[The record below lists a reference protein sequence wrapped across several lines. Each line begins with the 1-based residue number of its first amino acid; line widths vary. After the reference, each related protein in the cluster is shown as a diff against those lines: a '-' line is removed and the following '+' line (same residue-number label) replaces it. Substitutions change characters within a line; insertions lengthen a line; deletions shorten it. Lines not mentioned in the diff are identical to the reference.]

1 MQQLPI
7 ADFGKRDVSGLLAFF
22 KHCQSV
28 ARERGRPQL
37 ASITLR
43 VPHIAPLAVLQSIY
57 APHELHC
64 YIERTAS
71 EEAIAGADAVVEG
84 CFSGHGRFAE
94 VKSFAAQTL
103 ANTLATGEWDV
114 PAAGPS
120 FYCAFTFSDD
130 PAVHCADPPA
140 RVFVPRWQVARHGAD
155 FSAVANVL
163 VAADA
168 PLALLANRVWSA
180 YQRFG
185 AFDYGGDSNGT
196 LTDDSQRRQF
206 KPLATS
212 DSSHYRQ
219 AVKQAL
225 AAIRCGTFEKIVLA
239 RRLRLRADIAWQPLD
254 TLSRLRERFP
264 GCHAFSFGLG
274 NGRSF
279 IGASPESLVSYH
291 NGEVETEAI
300 AGSIG
305 RGANALEDAQ
315 LAHQL
320 LASGKDAREHACVRD
335 SILRRLTAI
344 GLQGQAASAPQVLAL
359 ANIQH
364 LVTPIRARG
373 RSGLH
378 LLDLA
383 QTLHPTPAVG
393 GTPRAA
399 ALAHLRQLEGF
410 ERGLY
415 SGLVGRFDANG
426 EGSLLVG
433 IRSALIEGCDAELYA
448 GAGIVEGSSPELEW
462 QETEMKLRAL
472 REGLTASVGQPVGLP
487 S

>member
-7 ADFGKRDVSGLLAFF
+7 AAFGKRDVSGLLAFF
-22 KHCQSV
+22 QHCQSV

-64 YIERTAS
+64 YMERTAS

-84 CFSGHGRFAE
+84 RFSGQGRFAE
-94 VKSFAAQTL
+94 AKAFAAETL

-120 FYCAFTFSDD
+120 FFCAFTFADD
-130 PAVHCADPPA
+130 PAANCADPPA
-140 RVFVPRWQVARHGAD
+140 RVFVPRWQVARRGAD
-155 FSAVANVL
+155 FSAVANIM

-168 PLALLANRVWSA
+168 PLALLAERVWSA

-185 AFDYGGDSNGT
+185 AFDYSGGTTAEDSGR
-196 LTDDSQRRQF
+196 LQL
-206 KPLATS
+206 KPLSGSESS
-212 DSSHYRQ
+212 DYRQ
-219 AVKQAL
+219 AVEQAL
-225 AAIRCGTFEKIVLA
+225 VAIRCGTFEKIVLA
-239 RRLRLRADIAWQPLD
+239 RRLRLRADAPWQPLH

-264 GCHAFSFGLG
+264 GCHAFSFGLSG
-274 NGRSF
+274 GRSF
-279 IGASPESLVSYH
+279 IGASPESLVRYH

-315 LAHQL
+315 LGHQL

-335 SILRRLTAI
+335 SILRRLAAI
-344 GLQGQAASAPQVLAL
+344 GLQGQAAKAPQLLAL

-373 RSGLH
+373 RQGLH
-378 LLDLA
+378 LLDLVE
-383 QTLHPTPAVG
+383 TLHPTPAVG
-393 GTPRAA
+393 GTPRAE

-415 SGLVGRFDANG
+415 AGLVGRFDANG

-433 IRSALIEGCDAELYA
+433 IRSALIDGCDAELYA

-462 QETEMKLRAL
+462 RETEMKLRAL
-472 REGLTASVGQPVGLP
+472 REGLNA
-487 S
+487 